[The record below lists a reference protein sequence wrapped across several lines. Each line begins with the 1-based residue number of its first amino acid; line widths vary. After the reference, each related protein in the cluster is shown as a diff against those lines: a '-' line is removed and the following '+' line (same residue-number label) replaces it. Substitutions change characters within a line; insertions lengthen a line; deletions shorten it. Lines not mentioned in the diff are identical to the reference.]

1 MNYQIIEDKKYARV
15 CLDNFDEQLV
25 EINSKFRI
33 IILVE
38 SKFVKKCSLAFLNRL
53 EKINVSFD
61 KLVDKGLEIISKNLI
76 EELNLIKRVEK
87 YNFKEIGYLLNDLLI
102 NCKDDEIQGLIYNLY
117 NIFKESNKNNDK
129 EEKKEEKIDENKI
142 KVDVVNKIY
151 KILPQDIIAILPKNN
166 IIKTKY
172 LESKKYNNFKD
183 YISKGDYKKFKISI
197 IYTFKGIG
205 KVEGLNFNILEIRS
219 EKGFK
224 IKIDELKNRNE
235 NSQAKQ
241 QDYIC
246 MHFEQNNSKNLNL

>member
-117 NIFKESNKNNDK
+117 NIFKESNKNN
-129 EEKKEEKIDENKI
+129 N

-197 IYTFKGIG
+197 IYTFTGIG